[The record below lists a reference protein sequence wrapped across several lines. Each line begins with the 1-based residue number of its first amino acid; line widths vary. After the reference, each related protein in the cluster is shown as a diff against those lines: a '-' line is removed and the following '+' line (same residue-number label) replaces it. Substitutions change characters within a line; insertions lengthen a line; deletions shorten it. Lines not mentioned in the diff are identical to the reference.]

1 MNTNN
6 VIDLDKIDEFNKW
19 LFEKREE
26 FKDQCDVTFPYLK
39 RPTEAYLNAN
49 MKCIVYNRET
59 CPWGDTEEREGK
71 IKTYKDVELIYTN
84 MMDTWEWPC
93 GSVKLSNV
101 WHLYQKLRELSE
113 GLNPDPF
120 WNNKVGW
127 LHSEIALIGKRNE
140 KSGYDEKILD
150 DLKKA
155 FCEEITLLKPNII
168 FMGIGVYKKDNKII
182 IPKNYFQILE
192 SYFGKVK
199 KNGVKQL
206 QNDIDFYKIEFE
218 KNNGIECYG
227 FPHPATEYY
236 KTFEMIKK
244 VLEPK
249 IRITAKSGQC

>member
-39 RPTEAYLNAN
+39 RPTKEYINAN
-49 MKCIVYNRET
+49 IKCIVYNKET
-59 CPWGDTEEREGK
+59 CPWGETEEKAGK

-84 MMDTWEWPC
+84 MMKSWVWPC
-93 GSVKLSNV
+93 GSSGKISNV
-101 WHLYQKLRELSE
+101 WHLFEQLRWLSE
-113 GLNPDPF
+113 GKNPIPS
-120 WNNKVGW
+120 WKNKVGW
-127 LHSEIALIGKRNE
+127 LHSEVALIGKRNE

-150 DLKKA
+150 DLKDA
-155 FCEEITLLKPNII
+155 FRKEITLLKPNII
-168 FMGIGVYKKDNKII
+168 FLGIGVYQKDNKII
-182 IPKNYFQILE
+182 TPKNYFQILE

-199 KNGVKQL
+199 KDGVKQL

-218 KNNGIECYG
+218 KNKGIECYG
-227 FPHPATEYY
+227 FPHPATGYY
-236 KTFEMIKK
+236 KTLEMIKK

-249 IRITAKSGQC
+249 INRITVTKG